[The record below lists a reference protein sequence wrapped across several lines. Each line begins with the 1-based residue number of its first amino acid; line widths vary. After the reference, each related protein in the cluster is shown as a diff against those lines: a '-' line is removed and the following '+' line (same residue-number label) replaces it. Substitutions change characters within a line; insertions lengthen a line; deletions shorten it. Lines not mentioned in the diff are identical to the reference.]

1 MPLDAIRKSAYYQ
14 TVIQYETFMK
24 RLREYVDE
32 HGSQKAASLAFDC
45 SPQYLGDV
53 LNGKA
58 EPGPL
63 ILRAMGYERVVLYK
77 EIKP

>member
-1 MPLDAIRKSAYYQ
+1 M
-14 TVIQYETFMK
+14 IQHETFMK
-24 RLREYVDE
+24 RLREYVKE
-32 HGSQKAASLAFDC
+32 HGSQRAASLAFDC
-45 SPQYLGDV
+45 SPQYLSDV
-53 LNGKA
+53 LSGRS